1 MGSQV
6 EEVKSKVDI
15 VSLLSEYIDL
25 KKAGRN
31 YKANCPFHGE
41 KTPSFMVSPELQIY
55 KCFGCSE
62 SGDIF
67 EFLQKHEGMDFGE
80 ALKYL
85 ADKVGVKLAT
95 YSSTKSTEREKI
107 IAINHSVLNFYN
119 YILHKHANGKKILEY
134 LKKDRGLDD
143 ETIEKF
149 QLGFSPDS
157 PGILYKYLVD
167 KKGYKAEDLKK
178 AGLFVGG
185 FKNYDRFG
193 GRVVFP
199 LMDHRDNIVGF
210 SGRILPWVKQD
221 RAKYINS
228 PETAAY
234 SKSKILYGLNIV
246 KADIRNAKSAVVV
259 EGELDMISSYKNGIK
274 NVVAIK
280 GSALSEEQIR
290 LISRFCSKIVFCLD
304 SDFAG
309 DAAAKRGVIMAE
321 NQGMEVRVARLTNF
335 KDPDDAARGNI
346 EEYKKDLD
354 EAVGVWD
361 FLVDSVFEKND
372 LSSTGK
378 AKISR
383 EVVSILSLI
392 SDSIVQAH
400 FVEVVA
406 RRLSVPAESVA
417 AQLNKGKTAEG
428 QSGGVLPEKQLVAQK
443 PRKQLLEEQLVAL
456 FLLFSP
462 EKLKDTETLKLF
474 STPFVQR
481 VIDEIKKVG
490 DIKNLKVGEFFSN
503 LPKELQGKFSELL
516 LVDLEEDEISLVL
529 NELKIL
535 KLRHLLET
543 LSVKIAQSERN
554 GNDSDLTRH
563 QKKFAKVAKKLSVL
577 EDGQ

>member
-31 YKANCPFHGE
+31 HKANCPFHGE

-55 KCFGCSE
+55 KCFGCDE
-62 SGDIF
+62 SGDVF

-85 ADKVGVKLAT
+85 ADKVGVKLKS
-95 YSSTKSTEREKI
+95 YSSAKTTEREKI

-119 YILHKHANGKKILEY
+119 FILHKHSQGKKILDY
-134 LKKDRGLDD
+134 LKNKRGLDN
-143 ETIEKF
+143 ETIKKF
-149 QLGFSPDS
+149 QLGFSPDK
-157 PGILYKYLVD
+157 PGALFNFLSK
-167 KKGYKAEDLKK
+167 KKGHKPEDLKK
-178 AGLFVGG
+178 SGLFVGG
-185 FKNYDRFG
+185 SRNYDRFG

-228 PETAAY
+228 PETPAY
-234 SKSKILYGLNIV
+234 SKSKVLYGLNFT

-259 EGELDMISSYKNGIK
+259 EGELDMISSYKAGIK

-290 LISRFCSKIVFCLD
+290 LISRFASKIVFCLD

-309 DAAAKRGVIMAE
+309 DAAAKRGVILAE

-335 KDPDDAARGNI
+335 KDPDDAARENVM
-346 EEYKKDLD
+346 EYKKDLNS
-354 EAVGVWD
+354 AIGVWD
-361 FLVDSVFEKND
+361 FLVESIFEKYE
-372 LSSTGK
+372 LTGTGK

-383 EVVSILSLI
+383 EVVSVLSLI
-392 SDSIVQAH
+392 SDSIVRAH
-400 FVEVVA
+400 YLEVVA
-406 RRLSVPAESVA
+406 RRLSVPVESVA
-417 AQLNKGKTAEG
+417 SQLEKSKQQKN
-428 QSGGVLPEKQLVAQK
+428 PESVVFQKQKIKQK
-443 PRKQLLEEQLVAL
+443 PRRQLLEEQLVAL
-456 FLLFSP
+456 FLTFSP
-462 EKLKDTETLKLF
+462 RKLKMKDTQKLF

-481 VIDEIKKVG
+481 VLEKVKKE
-490 DIKNLKVGEFFSN
+490 KNIENIKVGEFFQK

-516 LVDLEEDEISLVL
+516 LVDLQESEIDLVL

-535 KLRHLLET
+535 KLRHFLET
-543 LSVKIAQSERN
+543 LSVKIAQAEKN
-554 GNDSDLTRH
+554 KDEVKLTKY
-563 QKKFAKVAKKLSVL
+563 QKKFAKTAKKLSVL
-577 EDGQ
+577 EEGQ

>member
-6 EEVKSKVDI
+6 EEVKGKVDI
-15 VSLLSEYIDL
+15 VPLLSEYIEL

-55 KCFGCSE
+55 KCFGCGE
-62 SGDIF
+62 SGDVF

-80 ALKYL
+80 SLKYL
-85 ADKVGVKLAT
+85 ADKVGVKLKS

-119 YILHKHANGKKILEY
+119 FILHKHTQGKKILDY

-143 ETIEKF
+143 ETIQKF
-149 QLGFSPDS
+149 QLGFSPDK
-157 PGILYKYLVD
+157 PGILFRYLVD
-167 KKGYKAEDLKK
+167 KKGYKPADLNKT
-178 AGLFVGG
+178 GLFVGG
-185 FKNYDRFG
+185 SRNYDRFG

-234 SKSKILYGLNIV
+234 SKSRVLYGLNFT
-246 KADIRNAKSAVVV
+246 KSDIRNSKFAVVV
-259 EGELDMISSYKNGIK
+259 EGELDMISSYKAGIR

-290 LISRFCSKIVFCLD
+290 LISRFAPKIVFCLD

-321 NQGMEVRVARLTNF
+321 NQGMEVRVARLSNF

-346 EEYKKDLD
+346 SEYRKDLD

-361 FLVDSVFEKND
+361 FLVDSVFEKHD
-372 LSSTGK
+372 LTASGK

-383 EVVSILSLI
+383 EVVSVLLLI

-406 RRLSVPAESVA
+406 RRLSVPFESVA
-417 AQLNKGKTAEG
+417 VQL
-428 QSGGVLPEKQLVAQK
+428 EKNRQK
-443 PRKQLLEEQLVAL
+443 ESSNIVVSQKQKIEQKSRRQLLEEQLIAL
-456 FLLFSP
+456 LLTFSP
-462 EKLKDTETLKLF
+462 EKLKTKNTQKLF

-481 VIDEIKKVG
+481 VVEEVKKEKN
-490 DIKNLKVGEFFSN
+490 IKNIKVGEFFKN
-503 LPKELQGKFSELL
+503 LPKELQSKFSEIL
-516 LVDLEEDEISLVL
+516 LVDLEESEIDLVL
-529 NELKIL
+529 EELKIL
-535 KLRHLLET
+535 KFRHSLEI
-543 LSVKIAQSERN
+543 LSVKIAQAEK
-554 GNDSDLTRH
+554 DEDETKLTKY
-563 QKKFAKVAKKLSVL
+563 QKKFANVANKLSVL
-577 EDGQ
+577 EEEE